1 MRSTPVADHYET
13 LGVTREATPEEIK
26 KAYRRL
32 ARELHPDVN
41 PSEEASERFKGVT
54 HAYDVL
60 SDPEQRQRYDMGGG
74 QSDMGGFGDIFE
86 TFFGGGGFGG
96 GQRGPRSRSER
107 GDDAMIR
114 VDVTLEEVIFGVQ
127 REVTINTAVLCGACQ
142 GSCCQ
147 PGTQPVT
154 CDVCH
159 GQGQVQRQ
167 VRSLFGNVVT
177 MHPCGSCHGYGTVI
191 EHPCVE
197 CAGKG
202 RVRERRTIP
211 VDIPSGI
218 DTGTRL
224 QMRGG
229 GEVGPGGGPNGD
241 LFIEFRVTHDDI
253 FSRDGNDLLCTMQ
266 LAMTDAILGVEST
279 VPALDG
285 EVAVEIPAGT
295 QSGDII
301 TVRGRGIQAL
311 RSTSRGDLKIA
322 VQVATPEKLS
332 SREKDLVRQLATLRK
347 DAPPHL
353 GEFQQSFFGKIRDRF
368 FRQG

>member
-1 MRSTPVADHYET
+1 MADHYET

-32 ARELHPDVN
+32 ARQLHPDVN
-41 PSEEASERFKGVT
+41 PSEEAAEKFKDVT

-74 QSDMGGFGDIFE
+74 PGGAAGFGDIFE
-86 TFFGGGGFGG
+86 TFFGGGFGG
-96 GQRGPRSRSER
+96 GAQRGPRSRSER

-114 VDVTLEEVIFGVQ
+114 VDVSLEDVIFGTQ
-127 REVTINTAVLCGACQ
+127 REISVNTAVLCSVCQ

-147 PGTQPVT
+147 PGTHPVT
-154 CDVCH
+154 CDVCG

-177 MHPCGSCHGYGTVI
+177 MHPCGSCQGYGTII

-202 RVRERRTIP
+202 RVRERRTFPID
-211 VDIPSGI
+211 VPSGI

-241 LFIEFRVTHDDI
+241 LFIEFRVLHHDI

-266 LAMTDAILGVEST
+266 LSMTDAILGT
-279 VPALDG
+279 DAKLAGLDG
-285 EVAVEIPAGT
+285 DVQVTVEPGI
-295 QSGDII
+295 QSGDML
-301 TVRGRGIQAL
+301 TVRGRGIQGL
-311 RSTSRGDLKIA
+311 RSTTRGDLKIA
-322 VQVATPEKLS
+322 VQVTTPTKLS
-332 SREKDLVRQLATLRK
+332 NREKDLMRQFASLRK
-347 DAPPHL
+347 DEQPHL
-353 GEFQQSFFGKIRDRF
+353 GEFHQGFFGKIRDRF

>member
-1 MRSTPVADHYET
+1 MADHYET
-13 LGVTREATPEEIK
+13 LGVSREASAEEIK
-26 KAYRRL
+26 KAYRKL
-32 ARELHPDVN
+32 ARQLHPDVN
-41 PSEEASERFKGVT
+41 PSEEAAEKFKSVT

-60 SDPEQRQRYDMGGG
+60 SDPEQRQRYDMGGDG
-74 QSDMGGFGDIFE
+74 AGGMGGFGDIFE
-86 TFFGGGGFGG
+86 TFFGGGFGG
-96 GQRGPRSRSER
+96 GQRGPRSRSQR
-107 GDDAMIR
+107 GEDAMIR
-114 VDVTLEEVIFGVQ
+114 LDVSLEDVIFGAQ
-127 REVTINTAVLCGACQ
+127 REVTINTAVLCETCQ

-147 PGTQPVT
+147 PGTHPVT
-154 CDVCH
+154 CDVCG

-177 MHPCGSCHGYGTVI
+177 MHPCGSCQGFGTVI
-191 EHPCVE
+191 ESPCIS

-211 VDIPSGI
+211 IDIPSGI

-241 LFIEFRVTHDDI
+241 LFIEFRVTHHDI

-266 LAMTDAILGVEST
+266 LSMTDAILGAEST
-279 VPALDG
+279 LEGLDG
-285 EVAVEIPAGT
+285 EVTVTIEPGT
-295 QSGDII
+295 QSGDLINI
-301 TVRGRGIQAL
+301 RGRGIQAL
-311 RSTSRGDLKIA
+311 RTNVRGDLKIA
-322 VQVATPEKLS
+322 VQVATPTKLS
-332 SREKDLVRQLATLRK
+332 KREQDLVRQFAALRK
-347 DAPPHL
+347 DEAPHL

>member
-1 MRSTPVADHYET
+1 MADHYET
-13 LGVTREATPEEIK
+13 LGVSREATPEEIK

-41 PSEEASERFKGVT
+41 PSEEASEKFKAVT

-60 SDPEQRQRYDMGGG
+60 SDPEQRQRYDMGGDG
-74 QSDMGGFGDIFE
+74 SGGMGGFGDIFE
-86 TFFGGGGFGG
+86 TFFGGGFGG

-114 VDVTLEEVIFGVQ
+114 VDVSLEEVVFGSQ
-127 REVTINTAVLCGACQ
+127 REVTVNTAVLCEACQ

-147 PGTQPVT
+147 PGTHPVT
-154 CDVCH
+154 CDVCG

-177 MHPCGSCHGYGTVI
+177 MHPCGSCQGYGTII
-191 EHPCVE
+191 EHPCVS
-197 CAGKG
+197 CGGKG

-218 DTGTRL
+218 DTGTRM

-241 LFIEFRVTHDDI
+241 LFIEFRVTHHDI

-266 LAMTDAILGVEST
+266 LAMTDATLGTKTT
-279 VPALDG
+279 VAGLDG
-285 EVAVEIPAGT
+285 DVEVEIEAGT
-295 QSGDII
+295 QSGDLI
-301 TVRGRGIQAL
+301 TVRGRGIQGL
-311 RSTSRGDLKIA
+311 RTTTRGDLKIA
-322 VQVATPEKLS
+322 VQVVTPTKLS
-332 SREKDLVRQLATLRK
+332 KREQDLVRQLAALRK
-347 DAPPHL
+347 DDAPHL

-368 FRQG
+368 FR

>member
-1 MRSTPVADHYET
+1 MADHYET

-41 PSEEASERFKGVT
+41 PSEEAAERFKSVT

-74 QSDMGGFGDIFE
+74 QPGGMGGFGDIFE
-86 TFFGGGGFGG
+86 TFFGGGFGAG
-96 GQRGPRSRSER
+96 GQQGPRSRAER
-107 GDDAMIR
+107 GEDAMIR
-114 VDVTLEEVIFGVQ
+114 FDVTLDEVIFGAQ
-127 REVTINTAVLCGACQ
+127 REVSINTAVLCGSCE

-147 PGTQPVT
+147 PGTHPVT
-154 CDVCH
+154 CDVCGGH
-159 GQGQVQRQ
+159 GQVQRQ

-177 MHPCGSCHGYGTVI
+177 MHPCGSCQGYGTII

-197 CAGKG
+197 CGGKG

-211 VDIPSGI
+211 IDIPSGI

-241 LFIEFRVTHDDI
+241 LFIEFRVMHHDI

-266 LAMTDAILGVEST
+266 VSMSDAILGSRTKLAV
-279 VPALDG
+279 LDG
-285 EVAVEIPAGT
+285 EVEVEVEAGV
-295 QSGDII
+295 QSGDIV
-301 TVRGRGIQAL
+301 TVRGRGIQGL
-311 RSTSRGDLKIA
+311 RSTVRGDLKIA
-322 VQVATPEKLS
+322 VQVATPTKLS
-332 SREKDLVRQLATLRK
+332 KREQDLVRQLATLRK
-347 DAPPHL
+347 DQPPHL
-353 GEFQQSFFGKIRDRF
+353 GEFHQSFFGKIRDRF
-368 FRQG
+368 FRG

>member
-1 MRSTPVADHYET
+1 MADHYET
-13 LGVTREATPEEIK
+13 LGVSREATPEEIK

-60 SDPEQRQRYDMGGG
+60 SDPQERQRYDMGGDSG
-74 QSDMGGFGDIFE
+74 NAGGFGDIFE
-86 TFFGGGGFGG
+86 TFFGQGFGG
-96 GQRGPRSRSER
+96 GQRGPRSRAER

-114 VDVTLEEVIFGVQ
+114 VDVSLAEVIFGVK
-127 REVTINTAVLCGACQ
+127 REVTVNTAVLCETCQ

-147 PGTQPVT
+147 PGTSPVT

-159 GQGQVQRQ
+159 GSGQVQRQ

-177 MHPCGSCHGYGTVI
+177 SHPCGSCSGYGTTI
-191 EHPCVE
+191 EHPCID
-197 CAGKG
+197 CGGKG
-202 RVRERRTIP
+202 RVRERRTMT

-218 DTGTRL
+218 DTGTRM

-241 LFIEFRVTHDDI
+241 LFIEFRVMHDDL
-253 FSRDGNDLLCTMQ
+253 FSRDGNDLLATLQ
-266 LAMTDAILGVEST
+266 LSMTDAILGAESRIT
-279 VPALDG
+279 ALDG
-285 EVAVEIPAGT
+285 DATIEIPAGT
-295 QSGDII
+295 QSGDVI

-311 RSTSRGDLKIA
+311 RTTMRGDLKIA
-322 VQVATPEKLS
+322 VQVITPTKLS
-332 SREKDLVRQLATLRK
+332 TRERDLVRQLAALRK
-347 DAPPHL
+347 DDAPKL
-353 GEFQQSFFGKIRDRF
+353 GEFQQGLFGRIRDRF
-368 FRQG
+368 FKQG

>member
-1 MRSTPVADHYET
+1 MADHYET
-13 LGVTREATPEEIK
+13 LGVSREASAEEIK
-26 KAYRRL
+26 KAYRKL
-32 ARELHPDVN
+32 ARQLHPDVN
-41 PSEEASERFKGVT
+41 PSEEAAEKFKSVT

-60 SDPEQRQRYDMGGG
+60 SDPEQRQRYDMGGDG
-74 QSDMGGFGDIFE
+74 AGGMGGFGDIFE
-86 TFFGGGGFGG
+86 TFFGGGFGG
-96 GQRGPRSRSER
+96 GQRGPRSRSQR
-107 GDDAMIR
+107 GEDAMIR
-114 VDVTLEEVIFGVQ
+114 LDVSLEDVIFGAQ
-127 REVTINTAVLCGACQ
+127 REVTINTAVLCETCQ

-147 PGTQPVT
+147 PGTHPVT
-154 CDVCH
+154 CDVCG

-177 MHPCGSCHGYGTVI
+177 MHPCGSCQGFGTVI
-191 EHPCVE
+191 ESPCIS

-211 VDIPSGI
+211 IDIPSGI

-241 LFIEFRVTHDDI
+241 LFIEFRVTHHDI

-266 LAMTDAILGVEST
+266 LSMTDAILGAEST
-279 VPALDG
+279 LEGLDG
-285 EVAVEIPAGT
+285 EVTVTTEPGT
-295 QSGDII
+295 QSGDLINI
-301 TVRGRGIQAL
+301 RGRGIQAL
-311 RSTSRGDLKIA
+311 RTNVRGDLKIA
-322 VQVATPEKLS
+322 VQVATPTKLS
-332 SREKDLVRQLATLRK
+332 KREQDLVRQFAALRK
-347 DAPPHL
+347 DEAPHL

>member
-1 MRSTPVADHYET
+1 VADHYET
-13 LGVTREATPEEIK
+13 LGVPREATPEDIK

-41 PSEEASERFKGVT
+41 PSDDAAERFKDVT

-74 QSDMGGFGDIFE
+74 QGGAAGFGDIFE
-86 TFFGGGGFGG
+86 TFFGGGFGG
-96 GQRGPRSRSER
+96 AQRGPRPRSER

-114 VDVTLEEVIFGVQ
+114 VDVSLEDVIFGVQ
-127 REVTINTAVLCGACQ
+127 RDITVNTAVLCEVCQ

-147 PGTQPVT
+147 PGTHPVT
-154 CDVCH
+154 CDVCG

-197 CAGKG
+197 CGGKG

-241 LFIEFRVTHDDI
+241 LFIEFRVMHHDV

-266 LAMTDAILGVEST
+266 VSMTDAVLGT
-279 VPALDG
+279 AAKLQALDG
-285 EVAVEIPAGT
+285 EVEVEVAPGT
-295 QSGDII
+295 QSGDVL

-311 RSTSRGDLKIA
+311 RSTNRGDLKIA
-322 VQVATPEKLS
+322 VQVNTPTKLS
-332 SREKDLVRQLATLRK
+332 KREQDLVRQLASLRS
-347 DAPPHL
+347 DEPPHL
-353 GEFQQSFFGKIRDRF
+353 GEFQQGFFGKLRDRF

>member
-1 MRSTPVADHYET
+1 MADHYET
-13 LGVTREATPEEIK
+13 LGVSREATPEEIK

-74 QSDMGGFGDIFE
+74 QGGAGGFGDIFE

-96 GQRGPRSRSER
+96 QQRGPRSRAER

-114 VDVTLEEVIFGVQ
+114 VDVLLEEVIFGVQ
-127 REVTINTAVLCGACQ
+127 REVTLNTAVLCTVCQGACT
-142 GSCCQ
+142 Q
-147 PGTQPVT
+147 PGTHPVT
-154 CDVCH
+154 CDVCG

-177 MHPCGSCHGYGTVI
+177 MHPCGSCQGYGTII

-202 RVRERRTIP
+202 RVRERRTIN

-241 LFIEFRVTHDDI
+241 LFIEFRVMHHDI

-266 LAMTDAILGVEST
+266 VSMTDAILGADAKLD
-279 VPALDG
+279 ALDG
-285 EVAVEIPAGT
+285 EVEVEVEAGV
-295 QSGDII
+295 QSGDVV
-301 TVRGRGIQAL
+301 TVRGRGIQGL
-311 RSTSRGDLKIA
+311 RSTSRGDLKVA
-322 VQVATPEKLS
+322 VQVVTPSKLS
-332 SREKDLVRQLATLRK
+332 GREKDLVRQLATLRK
-347 DAPPHL
+347 DDPPHL
-353 GEFQQSFFGKIRDRF
+353 GEFQQGFFGKLRDRF

>member
-1 MRSTPVADHYET
+1 MADHYET

-41 PSEEASERFKGVT
+41 PSEEASERFKSVT

-60 SDPEQRQRYDMGGG
+60 SDPEQRQRYDMGGDQAG
-74 QSDMGGFGDIFE
+74 GMGGFGDIFE
-86 TFFGGGGFGG
+86 TFFGGGGGFGG
-96 GQRGPRSRSER
+96 AQRGPRPRSER

-114 VDVTLEEVIFGVQ
+114 VDVSLDEVVFGTQ
-127 REVTINTAVLCGACQ
+127 RDVTVNTAVLCGTCQ
-142 GSCCQ
+142 GTCCQ
-147 PGTQPVT
+147 PGTHPVT
-154 CDVCH
+154 CDVCQ

-177 MHPCGSCHGYGTVI
+177 MHPCGSCQGYGTII

-197 CAGKG
+197 CGGKG

-241 LFIEFRVTHDDI
+241 LFIEFRVMHHDT
-253 FSRDGNDLLCTMQ
+253 FSRDGDDLLCTMQ
-266 LAMTDAILGVEST
+266 LAMTDAILGTDATLRS
-279 VPALDG
+279 LDG
-285 EVAVEIPAGT
+285 DVVVEIPAGT
-295 QSGDII
+295 QSGDLL

-311 RSTSRGDLKIA
+311 RSTNRGDLRIA
-322 VQVATPEKLS
+322 VQVATPTKLS
-332 SREKDLVRQLATLRK
+332 NREKDLVRQLAGLRK
-347 DAPPHL
+347 DDPPHL
-353 GEFQQSFFGKIRDRF
+353 GEFQQGFFGKIRDRF

>member
-1 MRSTPVADHYET
+1 MADHYET
-13 LGVTREATPEEIK
+13 LGVSREASAEEIK
-26 KAYRRL
+26 KAYRKL
-32 ARELHPDVN
+32 ARQLHPDVN
-41 PSEEASERFKGVT
+41 PSEEAAERFKNVT

-60 SDPEQRQRYDMGGG
+60 SDPEQRQRYDMGGDSAG
-74 QSDMGGFGDIFE
+74 GMGGFGDIFE
-86 TFFGGGGFGG
+86 TFFGGGFGG
-96 GQRGPRSRSER
+96 GQRGPRSRSQR
-107 GDDAMIR
+107 GEDAMIR
-114 VDVTLEEVIFGVQ
+114 LDVSLEDVIFGAQ
-127 REVTINTAVLCGACQ
+127 REVTINTAVLCESCQ

-147 PGTQPVT
+147 PGTHPVT
-154 CDVCH
+154 CDVCG

-177 MHPCGSCHGYGTVI
+177 MHPCGSCQGFGTVI
-191 EHPCVE
+191 ESPCIS

-211 VDIPSGI
+211 IDIPSGI

-241 LFIEFRVTHDDI
+241 LFIEFRVTHHDI

-266 LAMTDAILGVEST
+266 LSMADAILGTEAT
-279 VPALDG
+279 LAGLDG
-285 EVAVEIPAGT
+285 EVTVTIEPGT
-295 QSGDII
+295 QAGDLINI
-301 TVRGRGIQAL
+301 RGRGIQAL
-311 RSTSRGDLKIA
+311 RTNVRGDLKVA
-322 VQVATPEKLS
+322 VQVVTPTKLS
-332 SREKDLVRQLATLRK
+332 KREQDLVRQFAALRK
-347 DAPPHL
+347 DDAPHL